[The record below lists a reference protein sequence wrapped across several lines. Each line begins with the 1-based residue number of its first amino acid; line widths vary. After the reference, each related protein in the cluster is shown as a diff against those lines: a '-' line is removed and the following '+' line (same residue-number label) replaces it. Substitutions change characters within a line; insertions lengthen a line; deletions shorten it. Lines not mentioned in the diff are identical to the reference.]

1 MKHEQVILIADSQE
15 VFDEMMPVISKELGT
30 DQIIHVDSLAAAESI
45 LDSQIRFDIIF
56 VDWQLV
62 GARFV
67 DAIRNDK
74 KNGCTPLIVMSELDT
89 DVVIAT
95 ATRHGASGFLA
106 KPFLTKGL
114 LGKINYLAKKQDR
127 RQKRRL
133 CPDHPIHITLDS
145 ERDGKIE
152 GVLIDVSLDHC
163 HIRLGYSDREKV
175 IIGDSAMIQLTID
188 SSQIDLPSRLVRM
201 EHNSEQDA
209 ETILILYKFDD
220 SYEVRAEKL
229 EDLLDEYRIKS

>member
-15 VFDEMMPVISKELGT
+15 IFDEMMPVISKELGT
-30 DQIIHVDSLAAAESI
+30 EQIIHVDNLVAAESI

-67 DAIRNDK
+67 DAIRHDK

-89 DVVIAT
+89 DIVIAT

-114 LGKINYLAKKQDR
+114 LSKIKHIVTTQDR
-127 RQKRRL
+127 RRKRRFR
-133 CPDHPIHITLDS
+133 PDHPIDITFIT
-145 ERDGKIE
+145 ERAGEIK
-152 GVLIDVSLDHC
+152 GSLIDFSLDYC
-163 HIRLGYSDREKV
+163 HIRLDKSHREKM
-175 IIGDSAMIQLTID
+175 IIGDSAMIQINID
-188 SSQIDLPSRLVRM
+188 ADRADLESRLVRV
-201 EHNSEQDA
+201 EQDRA
-209 ETILILYKFDD
+209 GDLHILILFEFSD
-220 SYEVRAEKL
+220 SHDVRLEKL
-229 EDLLDEYRIKS
+229 EDLLDEYRSK